1 MNKTTQKI
9 LVLLTDLIF
18 INLAYTAYFYVR
30 VESGWFSFIIRPDIF
45 PAIIAFYIYWLI
57 LFTFFGMY
65 RTWFASSRFD
75 EISTLFKAT
84 FIGIFIVFSVIF
96 VSDFLEGV
104 ESPNRIL
111 IFIYWILIFLF
122 TAFGRLFIR
131 SFQRNLLIKGI
142 GRRGTVIVG
151 YNEKAKEVHD
161 QVLEHPALGLDIVG
175 YVAINSDNIGK
186 NYKNIQVLGSREN
199 LLEIVRQ
206 TSASEIIIALE
217 KEDHDLLVDIISKVE
232 IFKLEK
238 KGIGLKIVPDL
249 YEILSGQARTSQLYG
264 IPLIDIMPELMPE
277 WEKKLKRISDITI
290 SLLILIMT
298 LPLDIIVSILI
309 KIDSPGPVLFKQ
321 DRIGMNNKIF
331 RIYKFRSMFKDAE
344 KHTGPVWSRKDDP
357 RVTRVGKILRKLRF
371 DEIPQFYNVLKGE
384 MSLVGPRPERPYF
397 VDMLAEQLPY
407 YRRRLKVRPGIT
419 GWAQVKHKYDES
431 IEDVKVKL
439 RYDLFYI
446 ENMSFRMDIKILAR
460 TILVVLFGKGHYS

>member
-1 MNKTTQKI
+1 MNTKTQKI

-18 INLAYTAYFYVR
+18 INLAYAVYFYVR
-30 VESGWFSFIIRPDIF
+30 VESGWFSFIIKPDIF

-57 LFTFFGMY
+57 IFTFFGMY

-96 VSDFLEGV
+96 ISDFLEGV

-111 IFIYWILIFLF
+111 IFIYWFFIFLS
-122 TAFGRLFIR
+122 TALGRLFIR

-142 GRRGTVIVG
+142 GRRGAVIVG
-151 YNEKAKEVHD
+151 YNEKAFEVHN
-161 QVLEHPALGLDIVG
+161 QILEHPALGLDVVG
-175 YVAINSDNIGK
+175 YVAVNQENIGK
-186 NYKNIQVLGSREN
+186 NYKDVNVHGSLPRLVDIIQSNKAAEV
-199 LLEIVRQ
+199 
-206 TSASEIIIALE
+206 IIALE
-217 KEDHDLLVDIISKVE
+217 REDHDLLVEVISKIE
-232 IFKLEK
+232 G

-277 WEKKLKRISDITI
+277 WEKKLKRISDIVI
-290 SLLILIMT
+290 SLIILIIT
-298 LPLDIIVSILI
+298 LPLNILVSILI
-309 KIDSPGPVLFKQ
+309 KIDSRGPVFFKQ
-321 DRIGMNNKIF
+321 DRIGMNNKEF
-331 RIYKFRSMFKDAE
+331 KIYKFRSMYEDAE
-344 KHTGPVWSRKDDP
+344 KNTGPVWSTKDDP
-357 RVTRVGKILRKLRF
+357 RVTRIGKLMRQLRI

-397 VDMLAEQLPY
+397 VEMLSEQLPY
-407 YRRRLKVRPGIT
+407 YKRRLKVRPGIT

-446 ENMSFRMDIKILAR
+446 ENMSLRMDIKILAR
-460 TILVVLFGKGHYS
+460 TVLVVLFGKGHYR

>member
-1 MNKTTQKI
+1 
-9 LVLLTDLIF
+9 
-18 INLAYTAYFYVR
+18 
-30 VESGWFSFIIRPDIF
+30 
-45 PAIIAFYIYWLI
+45 
-57 LFTFFGMY
+57 
-65 RTWFASSRFD
+65 
-75 EISTLFKAT
+75 
-84 FIGIFIVFSVIF
+84 
-96 VSDFLEGV
+96 
-104 ESPNRIL
+104 
-111 IFIYWILIFLF
+111 
-122 TAFGRLFIR
+122 
-131 SFQRNLLIKGI
+131 
-142 GRRGTVIVG
+142 
-151 YNEKAKEVHD
+151 
-161 QVLEHPALGLDIVG
+161 
-175 YVAINSDNIGK
+175 
-186 NYKNIQVLGSREN
+186 VLGSREN
-199 LLEIVRQ
+199 LLEIIRK

-232 IFKLEK
+232 IFKVEN

-277 WEKKLKRISDITI
+277 WEKKLKRISDVTI
-290 SLLILIMT
+290 SLMILIVS
-298 LPLDIIVSILI
+298 LPLNILVSILI
-309 KIDSPGPVLFKQ
+309 KLDSPGPVLFKQ
-321 DRIGMNNKIF
+321 DRMGMGNKEF

-344 KHTGPVWSRKDDP
+344 KHTGPIWSRKDDP
-357 RVTRVGKILRKLRF
+357 RVTRVGRIIRKLRI

-460 TILVVLFGKGHYS
+460 TILVVLFGKGHYN